1 MLKEHAMTLLIRV
14 MSWMVIAACV
24 SAASAQSGASSPAP
38 SQTSTVQIWNRIALE
53 AVERAR
59 LTQHQAMRLMAYVS
73 LAQYAVL
80 STVDNQQRARDA
92 VATASMKIIAV
103 LVPSQAAF
111 AGKHHS
117 RLVLQ
122 GTEDGPAIAQRVLA
136 QAQNDGFAQGWN
148 GPLPQ
153 TPYTWRSLAN
163 PPAAPAYPAVGAMR
177 TFLVASGS
185 AFRPAPPP
193 TQDSPRFR
201 EDLMEVLRHTA
212 SPTAESTRL
221 AKFYDMTTST
231 LVAGFWNEQAT
242 MLIGENNLGD
252 LQATRILATMNTAM
266 VDAVVACHDAK
277 YAYWV
282 PRPSQVDPSI
292 KPLIGVPNH
301 PSYPSNHSCI
311 STAAARTLA
320 HFFPKD
326 QGRLAAMATE
336 AGLSRIYAGLH
347 YRFDVEAGE
356 DIGSKVAS
364 VTVARYEDMLAR
376 WSRTR
381 LAGY

>member
-1 MLKEHAMTLLIRV
+1 MKLLIRV

-24 SAASAQSGASSPAP
+24 SVASAQSDTSGPAP
-38 SQTSTVQIWNRIALE
+38 AQASAAQMWNRIALE
-53 AVERAR
+53 VVERAR

-80 STVDNQQRARDA
+80 STVDNQQRARNA
-92 VATASMKIIAV
+92 IATASIQVIAG

-111 AGKHHS
+111 AGEHHS
-117 RLVLQ
+117 RLVPH
-122 GTEDGPAIAQRVLA
+122 GTDDGEAIAQRVLA
-136 QAQNDGFAQGWN
+136 QAHNDGFAQAWN

-153 TPYTWRSLAN
+153 APYTWRSLAN

-177 TFLVASGS
+177 MFLVASGS

-193 TQDSPRFR
+193 AQDSPRFR

-212 SPTAESTRL
+212 SPAVESTRL

-242 MLIGENNLGD
+242 MLIGKNNLGD
-252 LQATRILATMNTAM
+252 LQATRILATMNAAM

-311 STAAARTLA
+311 STAAALTLA
-320 HFFPKD
+320 HFFPHD
-326 QGRLAAMATE
+326 RGQLEAIATE

-347 YRFDVEAGE
+347 YRFDVEAGD
-356 DIGSKVAS
+356 DIGRKVAS
-364 VTVARYEDMLAR
+364 VAVARYEDMLAR
-376 WSRTR
+376 WTRTQV
-381 LAGY
+381 AEY

>member
-1 MLKEHAMTLLIRV
+1 MKILFSI

-24 SAASAQSGASSPAP
+24 SAASAQSGTSKPVPA
-38 SQTSTVQIWNRIALE
+38 QASTVQMWNRIALE

-80 STVDNQQRARDA
+80 STAENEQRARDA
-92 VATASMKIIAV
+92 VATASMQIIAG
-103 LVPSQAAF
+103 LVPSQAAL
-111 AGKHHS
+111 AGEYHS
-117 RLVLQ
+117 RLVPH
-122 GTEDGPAIAQRVLA
+122 GTDDGTVVAQRVLS
-136 QAQNDGFAQGWN
+136 QANNDGFAQAWN

-153 TPYTWRSLAN
+153 TPYTWRSLVN

-185 AFRPAPPP
+185 VFRPAPPP
-193 TQDSPRFR
+193 AQDSLRFR
-201 EDLMEVLRHTA
+201 EDLSEVLRHTA
-212 SPTAESTRL
+212 SPTAEWTRL

-231 LVAGFWNEQAT
+231 LVAGFWNGQAT
-242 MLIGENNLGD
+242 TLIGRNNLGD
-252 LQATRILATMNTAM
+252 LQATRILATMNAAV

-282 PRPSQVDPSI
+282 PRPSQADPSI

-311 STAAARTLA
+311 STAAALTLA
-320 HFFPKD
+320 HFFPQD

-356 DIGSKVAS
+356 DIGRKVAS
-364 VTVARYEDMLAR
+364 VAVAGHEDMLAR
-376 WSRTR
+376 WTRTQV
-381 LAGY
+381 AEY